1 MNDSDPA
8 IIVDNKAIDGDFYLL
23 IGLFSLTLDHQLNH
37 RSRINQNH
45 FKENEREIDI
55 SSNHYSTTN

>member
-1 MNDSDPA
+1 MISLSFALVRPLIAIIMMNDSDPA

-37 RSRINQNH
+37 RS
-45 FKENEREIDI
+45 IDRYI
-55 SSNHYSTTN
+55 